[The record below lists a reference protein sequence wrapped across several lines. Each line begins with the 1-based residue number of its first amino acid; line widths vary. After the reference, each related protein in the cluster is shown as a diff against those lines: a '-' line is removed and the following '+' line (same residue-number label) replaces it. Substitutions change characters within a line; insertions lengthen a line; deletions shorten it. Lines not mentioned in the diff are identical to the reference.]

1 METLTTIYSSILLL
15 GAAHGAFLAFAL
27 ISVSTGNLV
36 ALRLL
41 ALLTLT
47 FAVDLAVNF
56 ITVSGYLVH
65 FPRLI
70 FIEWVAVFLYGPLLY
85 FYVLALTSREQWHF
99 TALRWVHFLPFVA
112 SIVLLVP
119 YFRLGDEDIINMIYA
134 SADMEE
140 RLGHW
145 TLVGQ
150 AVTVLPRLLIA
161 LYLALGIR
169 RLVQHGRSI
178 RDQFSFLEHISLNWL
193 RNILIATGVIWVLYA
208 VALVFGGKGLV
219 ENVLNVVIVIVVYT
233 LGYMGLRQPNIFTQ
247 REQAAPV
254 IPVEQDL
261 DNNLATETG
270 RPKYH
275 RSALD
280 VDSSKLLLK
289 ELQELMATNRPYL
302 DSKLTLA
309 QLADQLNISPNYL
322 SQVINQQTESNFF
335 DYINS
340 HRVEEAKG
348 ILADPDQARSS
359 VLTIA
364 MDSGFNSK
372 SAFYNA
378 FKHHANMTPSQYR
391 QNKLS

>member
-27 ISVSTGNLV
+27 ISVSTGNPV

-134 SADMEE
+134 SADIED

-145 TLVGQ
+145 ALVGQ

-169 RLVQHGRSI
+169 RLVQHGRTI

-247 REQAAPV
+247 REQAAPANA
-254 IPVEQDL
+254 VEQDL

-289 ELQELMATNRPYL
+289 ELQELMATDRPYL

-322 SQVINQQTESNFF
+322 SQVINQQTEGNFF